1 MYRQKESAMARYL
14 EDFKPGDRYETAS
27 VEITDEM
34 IFQFARQYDP
44 QPFHLSR
51 EAANQ
56 SMFRGLAASGW
67 HVAALT
73 MGLVVR
79 AGLDIANGLVGIDVR
94 LRLPRPTRP
103 GDVLRV
109 TVDIL
114 EARASHSHPGWGI
127 VKMRWTTVNQNNEI
141 LAEIVPD
148 CWVQARPVG
157 T

>member
-1 MYRQKESAMARYL
+1 MARYL
-14 EDFKPGDRYETAS
+14 EDFKPGDRFETAS
-27 VEITDEM
+27 VEVTDEM
-34 IFQFARQYDP
+34 IFQFAGQYDP

-51 EAANQ
+51 EAANK
-56 SMFRGLAASGW
+56 SFFKGLAASGW

-79 AGLDIANGLVGIDVR
+79 AGLDIANGLIGINVT
-94 LRLPRPTRP
+94 LHWPRPTRP
-103 GDVLRV
+103 GDILRV

-114 EARASHSHPGWGI
+114 EAHASHSHPGWGI

-148 CWVQARPVG
+148 CWVQARPAG
-157 T
+157 TEEKK